1 MNKRN
6 YGIALAAILTITSLT
21 PIKIFAA
28 EDLDVK
34 KETEEAETV
43 MELSLDQAIEYA
55 LENSKDMVI
64 QRLELDK
71 AKVSYDQN
79 IRAVK
84 SAEKAQDIE
93 ISVPRTY
100 EVTPDDIVNRALITH
115 GASRKSVELAY
126 QAAKWDLDIKEN
138 QIRYNVEKEYYD
150 LLQVGNELKIAEEN
164 LQLSKKQYEYG
175 KLRYELGTIS
185 NQQLLGV
192 ELGLYQTQGAYD
204 AARTYYDLQLMNFQS
219 TLGLPLSQKVVL
231 TDIIE
236 YKEYELIDLE
246 DSINKAL
253 ENNTSIK
260 LAKEN
265 YEISKLTLKAVSG
278 RFPENTYRYK
288 EQEVIVEQAAKNL
301 DTVKVGVEVGVR
313 SSILNLIN
321 TEKQIA
327 TYEKAIEQAK
337 KALAIAE
344 KSFELGRSTF
354 TEVTQ
359 ANINLMNAKKNLS
372 QQIHAF
378 NLALLDYEYSIGIG
392 KGFQ

>member
-6 YGIALAAILTITSLT
+6 YAIALAAIISITSLI
-21 PIKIFAA
+21 PIKVFAA
-28 EDLDVK
+28 GDLDI
-34 KETEEAETV
+34 TEKTGASERIMA
-43 MELSLDQAIEYA
+43 LSLDKAIEYA

-79 IRAVK
+79 IKAVK
-84 SAEKAQDIE
+84 VAEKEQDTE

-100 EVTPDDIVNRALITH
+100 EVTSDEIVNSALIKH

-126 QAAKWDLDIKEN
+126 QAAKWDLDIKKN
-138 QIRYNVEKEYYD
+138 QIRYNVEKAYYD
-150 LLQVGNELKIAEEN
+150 LLQVRNELKIAEEN
-164 LQLSKKQYEYG
+164 LQLSKKQFEHG
-175 KLRYELGTIS
+175 KLRYGLGTIS
-185 NQQLLGV
+185 SQQLLGV
-192 ELGLYQTQGAYD
+192 ELGLYQAQGTYD
-204 AARTYYDLQLMNFQS
+204 DARTNYDLQLMNFQT
-219 TLGLPLSQKVVL
+219 TLGLPLSQELVL

-236 YKEYELIDLE
+236 YRKYEPFNLE

-253 ENNTSIK
+253 KNNTSIK
-260 LAKEN
+260 LAEEN

-288 EQEVIVEQAAKNL
+288 EQQVIVKQAEKNL
-301 DTVKVGVEVGVR
+301 DTAKIGVEVGVR
-313 SSILNLIN
+313 SAMLNLLN

-327 TYEKAIEQAK
+327 TYEKAIEQAT
-337 KALAIAE
+337 KALTIAE

-354 TEVTQ
+354 TEVNQ

-378 NLALLDYEYSIGIG
+378 NLALLDYEYSVDVG
-392 KGFQ
+392 KGF